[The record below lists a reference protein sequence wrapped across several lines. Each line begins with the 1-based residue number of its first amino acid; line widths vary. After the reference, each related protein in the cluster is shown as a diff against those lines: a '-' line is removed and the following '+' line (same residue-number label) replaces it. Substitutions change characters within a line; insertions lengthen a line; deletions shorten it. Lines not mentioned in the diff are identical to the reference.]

1 MLWCYSD
8 YRRARWSSPPLDIAH
23 HERSFGLWRADGS
36 PKPAVAAV
44 TAFAGAPR
52 CDADGDDSW
61 IDIGP
66 DDFWLDPGR
75 QLPRL
80 YDRYRAR

>member
-1 MLWCYSD
+1 MDL
-8 YRRARWSSPPLDIAH
+8 AQ

-44 TAFAGAPR
+44 EAFAGAER
-52 CDADGDDSW
+52 RDADDDDTW

-66 DDFWLDPGR
+66 AEFLLDPGR

-80 YDRYRAR
+80 YSRYRG